1 MIRMVLRSD
10 YDEAHP
16 PSKSFTVISA
26 KEGSVSFAGRDTIEV
41 RIEVS
46 VEQLQAIL
54 RGCWKLLP
62 PEERP
67 CP

>member
-1 MIRMVLRSD
+1 MIRMVLRAD
-10 YDEAHP
+10 YEESHP
-16 PSKSFTVISA
+16 PSRSFTVISA
-26 KEGSVSFAGRDTIEV
+26 KEGSVSFGGYDTVEV

-46 VEQLQAIL
+46 VEQLQEIL